1 MKFVTVGNAFVAVK
15 AFVALRTVVVK
26 DGGSVRYTHISCHTD
41 TIDTNK
47 ISGGARPVWGAP
59 AEQQPRCHTMTRPL
73 HMEKGVALVGGT
85 RGCN

>member
-1 MKFVTVGNAFVAVK
+1 MAFVAVN

-47 ISGGARPVWGAP
+47 ISGGVRPASDV
-59 AEQQPRCHTMTRPL
+59 
-73 HMEKGVALVGGT
+73 
-85 RGCN
+85 